1 MDCRDIQKL
10 LSAYCDNEI
19 KGHEKESIEE
29 HLAECTACSGE
40 LEQMQRL
47 ISMVGKLEPVS
58 PPPAFRVG
66 LRSRIEEEVTRPARR
81 WWSLRRALA
90 GALVL
95 VFLAVLAINSFKA
108 PSNEPVP
115 MVQERTF
122 SITSMEEQKM
132 DQWEVQI
139 EEPVEEKE
147 TSKLLALVVLG
158 SAILVFTIISKFF
171 TSPGRK

>member
-1 MDCRDIQKL
+1 MDCKDIQKL

-29 HLAECTACSGE
+29 HLADCKACSGE

-66 LRSRIEEEVTRPARR
+66 LRSRLEEEVTSPARR
-81 WWSLRRALA
+81 WWSFRGALA

-95 VFLAVLAINSFKA
+95 IFLAVLAVNSFKV
-108 PSNEPVP
+108 PSNDPMP

-132 DQWEVQI
+132 DQREVQ
-139 EEPVEEKE
+139 VEESGEENE
-147 TSKLLALVVLG
+147 TPKLLILVVLG
-158 SAILVFTIISKFF
+158 SAVLVFTIISKFF